1 MSEPIA
7 IPYNLNR
14 LGQAG
19 DDIAFAA
26 GEQER
31 AALAQFAGVLGV
43 SRFEARIGLK
53 KLSPTR
59 FALSYELTA
68 KISQACVVTLEP
80 VDARIERSFSRELRF
95 TPNLR
100 RDLAKDVVLTP
111 EDDEAPE
118 EIESLHYDLAAPLV
132 EEFVLAIDP
141 YPRAPGVEFA
151 PPSDPGDK
159 PENPF
164 AALKNLKS
172 GRESTK

>member
-1 MSEPIA
+1 MSEPIT
-7 IPYNLNR
+7 IPYTLNR

-26 GEQER
+26 GDAER
-31 AALAQFAGVLGV
+31 VALAKFAGVLGV
-43 SRFEARIGLK
+43 PGFEARIALR
-53 KLSPTR
+53 KLASNR
-59 FALSYELTA
+59 FSVSYELAAEVTQ
-68 KISQACVVTLEP
+68 SCVVTLEP
-80 VDARIERSFSRELRF
+80 LKARIDRTFDRELRF

-100 RDLAKDVVLTP
+100 RDAAKDIVLGP

-118 EIESLHYDLAAPLV
+118 EIDSLHYDLAGPLV

-141 YPRAPGVEFA
+141 YPRAPGVAFA
-151 PPSDPGDK
+151 PPEDPGDK

-164 AALKNLKS
+164 AALKDLKS